1 MHGKPV
7 RAVRTADSAQP
18 RRASFGHSAPWQG
31 DATWSHYFP
40 AGLRVAAFVLLLGIE
55 GFCQIAFDIGIA
67 VPDPPIITAPF
78 EDREY
83 Q

>member
-7 RAVRTADSAQP
+7 RAVRTADGAQP
-18 RRASFGHSAPWQG
+18 RRASFGHNAPWYG
-31 DATWSHYFP
+31 DATWSHDFP

-55 GFCQIAFDIGIA
+55 GFRQIAFDFRIA
-67 VPDPPIITAPF
+67 VPGPPIFAAPL
-78 EDREY
+78 EDSEY